1 MKQRSRGVRMKD
13 LKKKN
18 DSNWFKWQ
26 TAKEAEGGRKDAWLC
41 SGNELEQVQ
50 LR

>member
-18 DSNWFKWQ
+18 DSNCFKWQ
-26 TAKEAEGGRKDAWLC
+26 TAKEAEGGRKEVWLC